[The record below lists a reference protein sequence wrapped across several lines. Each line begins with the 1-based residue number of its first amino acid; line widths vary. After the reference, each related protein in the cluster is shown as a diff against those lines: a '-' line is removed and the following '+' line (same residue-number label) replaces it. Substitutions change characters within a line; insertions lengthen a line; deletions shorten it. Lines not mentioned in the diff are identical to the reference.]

1 MVSLSE
7 NIVDLTKNEKT
18 LAQYRKEIAQ
28 EVAREVAKAQEEE
41 IKKQEKFRYEL
52 RLNYDKQ
59 IDAAQTKNEKERLQK
74 EFKTL
79 ETFYLNLQ
87 NKLLKNVNQTVA
99 ESAKKVLTD
108 YRTGRVSGA
117 WKDLSADEKK
127 QTKEAVKIA
136 KEQLKQSRKQ
146 EAAEKNRSNVEQKLN
161 DAINNLAAKFDQ
173 YIATYS
179 SYQSKINTRLQ
190 GSGKQWQ
197 SSGGFFGFGGS
208 GGIEDT
214 LSKALG
220 TNAFVKTADVMNNVV
235 KATELGIAY
244 NIEQRAFLQTISEN
258 IANTFDA
265 FDSSLLR
272 IIRIQQ
278 ADSTAARLGLEAS
291 LTKFL
296 NSNFQNTE
304 YLSRT
309 FDTVTANLLEAT
321 STMSGSSAVGFEYVV
336 QKWLGSLMSVGFSE
350 SAISQ
355 ISSALGMLGSG
366 NVSGLSNNTAMQNLL
381 VMAASRSGGK
391 SYAELLADG
400 LDASETNKL
409 MAAMVSYLQEI
420 AQGSNQIVQSQY
432 ASLFGISMSDLKS
445 IGNLGTNLNYIS
457 RSMLDYGGAI
467 NELYGQMTYANLS
480 SRLSIGKQM
489 ENIFANTEYAIGSNI
504 AANPALY
511 ALWKVAS
518 MIEGVVGGIA
528 IPTFSVMGN
537 MVDLNTTVTNLMRA
551 GIVGVS
557 TLGAIGDIITGISNT
572 ANPSNMLSS
581 LGIRRGAISTLSRGT
596 GTSAR
601 ISGLETS
608 VNAMVGSSSGE
619 DMAAGTLNKA
629 NAEAN
634 DQLASK
640 KSSEIAIG
648 DIHRYLLDVFD
659 YKITAITQ
667 MLGTLTGYSV
677 NLDGMEGYSYT
688 LDNLSYNANKVVV
701 SAPTGE
707 LNQAKQVETITQTVS
722 NIYDLLANGI
732 TVSINPLGIGG
743 LGDII
748 PGI

>member
-1 MVSLSE
+1 MASLTE
-7 NIVDLTKNEKT
+7 NTVDVVKNEAT
-18 LAQYRKEIAQ
+18 LAQYRKSIAQ
-28 EVAREVAKAQEEE
+28 EVAKEVAKAQEEE

-52 RLNYDKQ
+52 RLSYD
-59 IDAAQTKNEKERLQK
+59 EKINKASSKAEKDRLQQ
-74 EFKTL
+74 EFKIQ
-79 ETFYLNLQ
+79 ENFYLNIQ
-87 NKLLKNVNQTVA
+87 KKLLSNVNEAITKN
-99 ESAKKVLTD
+99 AKD
-108 YRTGRVSGA
+108 IISSYRVGRTSGA
-117 WKDLSADEKK
+117 WGDMSHEEKK
-127 QTKEAVKIA
+127 QAKEAVKVA

-146 EAAEKNRSNVEQKLN
+146 EANEKNRQAIEQKLN

-173 YIATYS
+173 YINTYA

-197 SSGGFFGFGGS
+197 GS
-208 GGIEDT
+208 GGIFGFGATGGIENT

-244 NIEQRAFLQTISEN
+244 NIEQRAFLQTVSEN
-258 IANTFDA
+258 IANTFEA

-304 YLSRT
+304 YLSHT

-321 STMSGSSAVGFEYVV
+321 STMSGASSVGFEYVV

-366 NVSGLSNNTAMQNLL
+366 NVSGLASNTAMQNLL

-420 AQGSNQIVQSQY
+420 AEGNNKIVQSQY
-432 ASLFGISMSDLKS
+432 ANLFGISMSDLKS
-445 IGNLGTNLNYIS
+445 IGNLGANLNYIS
-457 RSMLDYGGAI
+457 KSMLSYSGAVG
-467 NELYGQMTYANLS
+467 ELYDQMSYSNLA

-489 ENIFANTEYAIGSNI
+489 ENIFANTQYAIGSNI

-518 MIEGVVGGIA
+518 MIEGVTGGIA

-537 MVDLNTTVTNLMRA
+537 MIDLNTTVTNLMRA

-572 ANPSNMLSS
+572 TRPSKMLEN
-581 LGIRRGAISTLSRGT
+581 LGIKRGIISTLSRGT
-596 GTSAR
+596 GTGTR

-608 VNAMVGSSSGE
+608 INASIGSSSGE
-619 DMAAGTLNKA
+619 DIAAGTLNKA
-629 NAEAN
+629 NAEAES
-634 DQLASK
+634 QLESK
-640 KSSEIAIG
+640 KASEIAIG

-667 MLGTLTGYSV
+667 MLGSLTGYTV
-677 NLDGMEGYSYT
+677 KMEGAEGYSYT

-701 SAPTGE
+701 SSPVASE
-707 LNQAKQVETITQTVS
+707 SAHVETLSQTVA
-722 NIYDLLANGI
+722 NIYELLSSGI
-732 TVSINPLGIGG
+732 NVYPIST
-743 LGDII
+743 
-748 PGI
+748 PGAEPNNF